1 MNFQN
6 FAKSILCESPD
17 HVDLKIDDKE
27 YQLSFNQQKNKP
39 VTFLHDKLAL
49 YKFAT
54 KYQGDLE
61 RYDVDLGFATFFSP
75 TLTHAKMAEKIYS
88 DSIEDSEKY
97 LQILLKDPKKQQV
110 YEKLKDHHKFLTA
123 GFENSNIFA
132 IPRSRQ
138 GRFWNLLKEEGV
150 VVLSTWEFNKKVLEK
165 LTIPAVM
172 RYFKKFEGVIV
183 NADQI
188 LIERT
193 ENEPLISA
201 DQIGEI
207 ESLRPFEKEISGW
220 FKLLHIATNKGE
232 RQAIKYE
239 IERILKKYNLD
250 PKRYGISNDI
260 LKSSQHAAQRL
271 LGKSKEE
278 TVAKVKAKAM
288 TSEQIFSK
296 NTKIDLLCEQIS
308 KYYNTTLNK
317 KFWSDKQQFDQEVRE
332 NLLIIAKDFYDSL
345 EVKVP
350 ILDIQLTGS
359 LANYN
364 YSDYSDLDVHLIVDF
379 EHINE
384 DAELVKMA
392 LDGQRFI
399 WNERH
404 DIVIKDHD
412 VELYIQ
418 DVSEQHTSSG
428 LYSLSRDKWLRKPLY
443 NPPEIDEKDV
453 KLKEQYYTKE
463 ILKME
468 ERLKEKSLSEEDF
481 KNIEKRAKK
490 LKEKIQKG
498 RKECLQEGGEF
509 CVENLVFKNLRN
521 SGMIGKLIEIASK
534 AYDKQFSS

>member
-6 FAKSILCESPD
+6 FAKSILLESPD
-17 HVDLKIDDKE
+17 HVDLKLDDKE
-27 YQLSFNQQKNKP
+27 YQLSFNKQENKP
-39 VTFLHDKLAL
+39 VTFLHDKLVL

-75 TLTHAKMAEKIYS
+75 TLTHAKMAQNISSDTIKYS
-88 DSIEDSEKY
+88 ESY
-97 LQILLKDPKKQQV
+97 LHILLKDPKKQEV
-110 YEKLKDHHKFLTA
+110 YEKLKEYHKFLTA

-150 VVLSTWEFNKKVLEK
+150 VVVSTWEFNKEVLQK
-165 LTIPAVM
+165 LTIPAVI
-172 RYFKKFEGVIV
+172 RYFKKFEGIIV

-188 LIERT
+188 LIERM

-201 DQIGEI
+201 DQIGHTD
-207 ESLRPFEKEISGW
+207 SLKPFEKEITEW
-220 FKLLHIATNKGE
+220 FKLLHTATEKDE
-232 RQAIKYE
+232 RRAIKYE

-250 PKRYGISNDI
+250 PKKYGISNDI
-260 LKSSQHAAQRL
+260 LKSSQHAAQKL
-271 LGKSKEE
+271 LGKSKED

-296 NTKIDLLCEQIS
+296 NTKIDLLYEQIS
-308 KYYNTTLNK
+308 KYYNKTLNK
-317 KFWSDKQQFDQEVRE
+317 KFWNNKQQFDEEVRE

-345 EVKVP
+345 EIKVP
-350 ILDIQLTGS
+350 VLDVQLTGS

-379 EHINE
+379 EKVSE
-384 DAELVKMA
+384 DVELVKMA

-404 DIVIKDHD
+404 DIVIKGHD

-418 DVSEQHTSSG
+418 DVNEQHTSSG
-428 LYSLSRDKWLRKPLY
+428 LYSLAKDKWLRKPVY

-453 KLKEQYYTKE
+453 KLKEHYYTKE

-468 ERLKEKSLSEEDF
+468 ERLEEKSLSEEDF

-498 RKECLQEGGEF
+498 RKECLQEEGEF

-521 SGMIGKLIEIASK
+521 SGMIEKLIKVISK
-534 AYDKQFSS
+534 AYDKQFSF